1 MKHTF
6 LISTLL
12 AIASTLQAMPADSI
26 SHDKGIAEIKGT
38 LVQTSPDE
46 KNDEVIQRYNRYWF
60 YPVGYG
66 SHGSYYYTMLFGVKK
81 NSVMS
86 NQDVEMRVYKKW
98 ITNPMVTDED
108 LRVYFIEIINKS
120 DKPIYI
126 DRQHCYKI
134 DSHLGTTTTYYD
146 SKKASK
152 VERFL
157 VIKPHKKAN
166 LSDYPYEIK
175 KGGYLDYV
183 EQPEDF
189 SVIGHKIGVEPEYLR
204 VGQRKEF
211 SEEEALCTKEF
222 VITYSKDKDFTTYS
236 QLNANFYLRQIVA
249 EWFDET
255 DKRRSV
261 EYEDYRGLDEYT
273 ITSFCNMNLPLR
285 RSGEIIVIKE

>member
-1 MKHTF
+1 MKQIF
-6 LISTLL
+6 LISALF
-12 AIASTLQAMPADSI
+12 AIASTMHAMPTDSI
-26 SHDKGIAEIKGT
+26 SHDKEIAEMKGT
-38 LVQTSPDE
+38 LVQTSPDDNNE
-46 KNDEVIQRYNRYWF
+46 KVIQRYNRYWF

-66 SHGSYYYTMLFGVKK
+66 SLGSYYYTMLFGVKK

-98 ITNPMVTDED
+98 ITNPMVNDDE

-126 DRQHCYKI
+126 DREHCYKI
-134 DSHLGTTTTYYD
+134 DSQHGTTTYYD
-146 SKKASK
+146 SKKAGK

-175 KGGYLDYV
+175 KGGYLDYA

-189 SVIGHKIGVEPEYLR
+189 SVIGHKIGVEPEYMR

-236 QLNANFYLRQIVA
+236 QLNANFYLRQIA
-249 EWFDET
+249 AFYFPEL
-255 DKRRSV
+255 DKRESI
-261 EYEDYRGLDEYT
+261 EYEEHRGLDEYT
-273 ITSFCNMNLPLR
+273 ITSFCNMYLPSR
-285 RSGEIIVIKE
+285 RSGEIVVIEK